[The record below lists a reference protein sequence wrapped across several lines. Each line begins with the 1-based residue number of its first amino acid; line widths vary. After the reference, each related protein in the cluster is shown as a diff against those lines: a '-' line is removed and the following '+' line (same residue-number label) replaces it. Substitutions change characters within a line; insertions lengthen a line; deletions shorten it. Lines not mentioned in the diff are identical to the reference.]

1 LSSVQY
7 IKFPL
12 TAEQRARWTGG
23 ARIVVRHPSFQAEQ
37 PLTTAQLAELGEDFA

>member
-12 TAEQRARWTGG
+12 TAEQQARWTSG
-23 ARIVVRHPSFQAEQ
+23 ARIVIRHPGFEAEQ
-37 PLTTAQLAELGEDFA
+37 PLTMAQLAELGEDLA